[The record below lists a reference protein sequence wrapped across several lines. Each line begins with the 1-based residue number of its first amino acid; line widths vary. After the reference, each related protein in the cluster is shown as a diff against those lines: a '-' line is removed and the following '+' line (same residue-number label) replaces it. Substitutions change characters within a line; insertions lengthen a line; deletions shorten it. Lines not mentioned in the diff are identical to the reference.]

1 MTKSLPLVEANPFN
15 WRKATEE
22 NYLAFVKSRGFKSIE
37 DFKKRQIKKSR
48 LLPPDW

>member
-1 MTKSLPLVEANPFN
+1 MTKLFPPVEEDPSYWKNA
-15 WRKATEE
+15 AEE

>member
-1 MTKSLPLVEANPFN
+1 MTKLFPPVEADPSYWKN
-15 WRKATEE
+15 AAEE
-22 NYLAFVKSRGFKSIE
+22 NYLAFLKSRGFKSIE